1 MYSEFYFGAVLLR
14 QMTLLQMMLEGVTM
28 QWLPLH
34 QLTRLHCVIEVKMKS
49 SLQTQQKCSHTI
61 GQTRSTFMNVLQP
74 VAFLPLKSTTQPFQ
88 LAKLLL
94 QIHNL
99 FWQRLHG
106 LYTPAAFCFL
116 LFLLFLL
123 FVATLF
129 STYLFSLAPVSLL
142 CGGWTLSSDLE
153 RVKAAVRRWFIQSL
167 SERGKNI

>member
-1 MYSEFYFGAVLLR
+1 MYSKFSFGAVLLR
-14 QMTLLQMMLEGVTM
+14 QMTLLQIMLEGVTM

-34 QLTRLHCVIEVKMKS
+34 QLTCLHCVIEFKMKS
-49 SLQTQQKCSHTI
+49 SRQTQQKCSHSI
-61 GQTRSTFMNVLQP
+61 GQTCSTFMNVLQP

-106 LYTPAAFCFL
+106 LYTSAVLC
-116 LFLLFLL
+116 FLLFLL

-129 STYLFSLAPVSLL
+129 STYLFYLAPVSLL

-153 RVKAAVRRWFIQSL
+153 RVKAAVRKWFILNEVKTFSL
-167 SERGKNI
+167 